1 MLFALSL
8 LFYSFKTPGQELQQ
22 DMPPKSAVAANA
34 LRSPVQAASA
44 ITGQTSHPSG
54 GTFAPNQSIFTPV
67 PAPLSEEARARA
79 VIEDLSSQLSA
90 LQDTVRVLAEDK
102 RQQNPKHQN
111 LISPTPTSFL
121 SFVQSSS
128 PRPTESFEAFSRL
141 DGGARGGR
149 NSSRGTHFSAGD
161 LREILNPR
169 KQLKEP
175 RLQTL
180 NVAAAV
186 DFLTKWHEHGASVL
200 GTSTATHLSLLISP
214 PALQTIA
221 DKNDMA
227 PDSISSAC
235 NSDII
240 GFLAKAIS
248 HGKGPADALLCIASH
263 CSLRRLTAS
272 AFASFYIR
280 FEILCFLFAPTSTPD
295 KTLAKAFCSSIQ
307 STRASLHLA
316 SLESRDWR
324 SLAQT
329 LKQAI
334 LQREALEPF
343 FGPHKDPEVTSRAD
357 GFREP
362 HAVRNAPVSP
372 LSPPAFRNA
381 PSSPQTPSPAA
392 PLPPRTQSQQP
403 SQRPQTQPYSGP
415 SRQSAPSPHPS
426 GSSARFQP
434 RSVAAHAAQTSVEPD
449 DPEPEVDDTDLP
461 FSDGDVDE

>member
-1 MLFALSL
+1 
-8 LFYSFKTPGQELQQ
+8 
-22 DMPPKSAVAANA
+22 MPPKSAAAANV

-44 ITGQTSHPSG
+44 IPGQTSHPSG
-54 GTFAPNQSIFTPV
+54 GAFAPNQSIFTPV

-79 VIEDLSSQLSA
+79 VIEDLSSQLAA

-102 RQQNPKHQN
+102 RQQNPKHQD
-111 LISPTPTSFL
+111 LIPPTPTSFL

-128 PRPTESFEAFSRL
+128 PRLTSFEGESYISRL
-141 DGGARGGR
+141 DGGARGGSMSR

-169 KQLKEP
+169 KQLEEP
-175 RLQTL
+175 RLQTI

-221 DKNDMA
+221 DKNDIA

-235 NSDII
+235 NSEII
-240 GFLAKAIS
+240 GFIAKAIS

-263 CSLRRLTAS
+263 CSFRRLTAS

-280 FEILCFLFAPTSTPD
+280 FEILCFLFAPTSIPD

-324 SLAQT
+324 SLAQI
-329 LKQAI
+329 LKNAI

-362 HAVRNAPVSP
+362 HAIRNAPVSP
-372 LSPPAFRNA
+372 QSPPAFRNA
-381 PSSPQTPSPAA
+381 PSSAQTPSSAA

-415 SRQSAPSPHPS
+415 SRQSFPSPHPS
-426 GSSARFQP
+426 GSSVRFQP
-434 RSVAAHAAQTSVEPD
+434 RSVAAHAAHISADPD
-449 DPEPEVDDTDLP
+449 PGEPEPEVDETDLP
-461 FSDGDVDE
+461 FSDGDIDE

>member
-1 MLFALSL
+1 
-8 LFYSFKTPGQELQQ
+8 
-22 DMPPKSAVAANA
+22 MPPKSAVAANV
-34 LRSPVQAASA
+34 LRSPVHAASA
-44 ITGQTSHPSG
+44 NPGQTSHPSG
-54 GTFAPNQSIFTPV
+54 GTFAPHQSIFTPV
-67 PAPLSEEARARA
+67 PVPLSEEARARA
-79 VIEDLSSQLSA
+79 VIEDLSSQLAA

-102 RQQNPKHQN
+102 RQQNPKNQD
-111 LISPTPTSFL
+111 LIPPTPTSFL

-128 PRPTESFEAFSRL
+128 PRPTSFEGESYFSRL
-141 DGGARGGR
+141 DGGARGGSTPRGGSMSR

-169 KQLKEP
+169 KQLEEP

-186 DFLTKWHEHGASVL
+186 EFLTKWHEHGASVL

-221 DKNDMA
+221 DKNDIA

-235 NSDII
+235 NSEII
-240 GFLAKAIS
+240 GFIAKAIS

-272 AFASFYIR
+272 TFASFYIR
-280 FEILCFLFAPTSTPD
+280 FEILCVLFAPTSTPD

-324 SLAQT
+324 SLAQI

-343 FGPHKDPEVTSRAD
+343 FGPHRDPEVTSRSD

-362 HAVRNAPVSP
+362 LAVRQAPPSP
-372 LSPPAFRNA
+372 QQVQGGQSPANRFGPTPPAHNSKGEF
-381 PSSPQTPSPAA
+381 PQGERKGFDRQGG
-392 PLPPRTQSQQP
+392 PP
-403 SQRPQTQPYSGP
+403 
-415 SRQSAPSPHPS
+415 RQSAPPS
-426 GSSARFQP
+426 SQQGSSTRFQP
-434 RSVAAHAAQTSVEPD
+434 RSVAAASAQIEVEPE
-449 DPEPEVDDTDLP
+449 DPA
-461 FSDGDVDE
+461 VDESVPPLSDEYADE